1 MDDKEEGPVK
11 VDAET
16 RVTHCQAEGSSVRHL
31 PVAVTKHLL
40 GERIDFVFLVQR
52 AQSMMSGKV
61 QQGPSL
67 HNTHGRPGKRE
78 NGYQRSTTFLLC
90 PLQFYPSPHS
100 MG

>member
-1 MDDKEEGPVK
+1 MHDKEEGTVK

-16 RVTHCQAEGSSVRHL
+16 GVTHRPAEGSWVRHL
-31 PVAVTKHLL
+31 PVAVTTHLL
-40 GERIDFVFLVQR
+40 GERIDFVLLVQR
-52 AQSMMSGKV
+52 AQSIMSDKAR
-61 QQGPSL
+61 QGPSL

-90 PLQFYPSPHS
+90 PLQFYPSPHP